1 MGIINFTL
9 TLLLILLLTKAPSLS
24 SLINQKFFNSA
35 SVYRAKYEE
44 EKGRRMAMEKKV
56 EELEKKL
63 SDRVV
68 TGTALYRPVPSFNYT
83 GDEVFR
89 LINEVRRAAL
99 IGELSLDPNLCYLAS
114 YRLSQLL
121 ELGKLDAHEGF
132 INFDPTNKFKYER
145 VGENLAYGYTSTSAV
160 VNAWEK
166 SPGHNLTLKDPVN
179 TLGCVASNRG
189 FAVFIAG
196 REH

>member
-9 TLLLILLLTKAPSLS
+9 TLLLILLLTKTPALG
-24 SLINQKFFNSA
+24 SLINQKLFG
-35 SVYRAKYEE
+35 SVAEYKAKYEE
-44 EKGRRMAMEKKV
+44 ERGRRMAVEKKV

-63 SDRVV
+63 SAGVAAP
-68 TGTALYRPVPSFNYT
+68 TAPNSSVPSFNYE

-89 LINEVRRAAL
+89 LINEVRRSDNV
-99 IGELSLDPNLCYLAS
+99 GELSLDPNLCYLAS

-121 ELGKLDAHEGF
+121 ERGRLDAHEGF
-132 INFDPTNKFKYER
+132 INFDPTSKFKYER
-145 VGENLAYGYTSTSAV
+145 VGENLAYGYNSARQV